1 MVMAEILNLAFFLR
15 NTLVLKMTY
24 LFWIQLAKEW
34 FVSKNSQSRMTLVA
48 LKSYF
53 NTQLPWKVMLRV
65 MTASNELYV
74 ALSPPVI
81 GGKVQA
87 LSTTHWFLTH
97 L

>member
-1 MVMAEILNLAFFLR
+1 
-15 NTLVLKMTY
+15 
-24 LFWIQLAKEW
+24 
-34 FVSKNSQSRMTLVA
+34 MTLVA

-87 LSTTHWFLTH
+87 LSTTR
-97 L
+97 